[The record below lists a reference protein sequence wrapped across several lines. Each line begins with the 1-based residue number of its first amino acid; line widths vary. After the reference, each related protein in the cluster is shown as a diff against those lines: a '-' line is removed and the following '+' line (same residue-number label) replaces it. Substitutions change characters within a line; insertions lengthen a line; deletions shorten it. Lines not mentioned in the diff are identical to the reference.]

1 MRKKLAVILCMAMAG
16 MCFAG
21 CGNQKQPAGSG
32 NQEQT
37 EAVTEEREEAE
48 QQEQTE
54 EDQDEQTSGD
64 VLTIEFF
71 QQKGEE
77 GPQKGY
83 QAIIDKFNAENPDIR
98 IEMNTVPDAPTVLT
112 SRISSGDIPV
122 IFSDFPTQVAFR
134 QKVANGYIQ
143 DLTGQPFLDN
153 VEASSL
159 ELAKQEDGGY
169 YALSYSR
176 SFMGV
181 YYNRTM
187 FEENGLEVPVTWDEF
202 IEVCDTLKT
211 AGITPMGLHG
221 KDPGRVGHTF
231 QCTINA
237 WAPHGVEII
246 EQAVAGETKIEGNEE
261 FIKAF
266 EKMKTLFSYSN
277 DDALALSDIQC
288 YENFANG
295 QYAMCITGSY
305 ARGTIESLNPDLNL
319 GIFPMPNDT
328 QETTKCVAGIDAAI
342 CVSAH
347 ASEEEKAAAYRFL
360 DYLSQ
365 PENAQLFYD
374 NDGAPSCI
382 KGVVNKDEGIGP
394 IIDILSAGKTHDW
407 MASTINNNVSTD
419 LFSVVQGFWADQ
431 DIDALLKNMDASIA
445 VTSME

>member
-1 MRKKLAVILCMAMAG
+1 MRKKLAVILCMTMIG
-16 MCFAG
+16 MCFSG
-21 CGNQKQPAGSG
+21 CGGQNQTASAGS
-32 NQEQT
+32 QEGQ
-37 EAVTEEREEAE
+37 EAE
-48 QQEQTE
+48 PKEQEE
-54 EDQDEQTSGD
+54 EPQDAEEQASGEA
-64 VLTIEFF
+64 LTIEFF

-83 QAIIDKFNAENPDIR
+83 QAIIDKFNAENPDIV

-143 DLTGQPFLDN
+143 DLTGQLFLDN

-181 YYNRTM
+181 YYNRAI
-187 FEENGLEVPVTWDEF
+187 FAEHGLEVPATWDEF
-202 IEVCDTLKT
+202 LSVCETLKA

-231 QCTINA
+231 QCTLNA

-246 EQAVAGETKIEGNEE
+246 EKAVAGETKIEGNEE
-261 FIKAF
+261 FIQAF
-266 EKMKTLFSYSN
+266 EKMKTLFSYAN
-277 DDALALSDIQC
+277 EDALALSDTQC
-288 YENFANG
+288 YEQFANG

-305 ARGTIESLNPDLNL
+305 ARGTIESLNADLDL
-319 GIFPMPNDT
+319 GIFPLPNNT
-328 QETTKCVAGIDAAI
+328 VETTKCVAGIDAAI
-342 CVSAH
+342 CVSAK
-347 ASEEEKAAAYRFL
+347 ASEEEKEAAYRFL
-360 DYLSQ
+360 AFLAE
-365 PENAQLFYD
+365 PENAQIFYD

-382 KGVVNKDEGIGP
+382 KGVVNNDEGIAP
-394 IIDILSAGKTHDW
+394 IIEILNAGRTHDW
-407 MASTINNNVSTD
+407 MASTISNNVSTD
-419 LFSVVQGFWADQ
+419 LYSVVQGFWADQ
-431 DIDALLKNMDASIA
+431 DVDALLKNMDASIA
-445 VTSME
+445 VTSVEWRT